1 MRYQNKGQL
10 NDIFY
15 QTTDYLAPSHA
26 VSTRPDTDNLKENQS
41 KTQICKSK
49 VVKFDIEFKDQDDE
63 EYFQGKSCVEHDE
76 RRYQRELFHNSPS
89 MNNYKAFPMKDP
101 IKNNHYFRT
110 TKDPLNQSLIEKSK
124 HFEAI
129 SSP

>member
-41 KTQICKSK
+41 NTQICKSK
-49 VVKFDIEFKDQDDE
+49 VVKFDIEFNSYIGAEIDIVFDVLKH
-63 EYFQGKSCVEHDE
+63 KSV
-76 RRYQRELFHNSPS
+76 S
-89 MNNYKAFPMKDP
+89 MRCQVR
-101 IKNNHYFRT
+101 H
-110 TKDPLNQSLIEKSK
+110 
-124 HFEAI
+124 
-129 SSP
+129 